1 MNRDHV
7 GGPGQVRATRPLAFA
22 AALTLAVTAG
32 CGGGDDRG
40 DGPRASGAPGSR
52 GAQPKDPYAW
62 IPGHVAKMSVQEKV
76 GQLFVTRFSSRSDAL
91 TKIRKYHVGGL
102 IYFPGNFG
110 APAKTAAQSNALQKA
125 SKIPLLLGVDEEQ
138 GIVSRTPFITTF
150 PGNMALGATG
160 NPADARAAAR
170 VTGTELRAVGIN
182 LDYAPDADVNV
193 NPRNPVIGLRSFGAD
208 PGLVAKLTAGAVE
221 GYQAAGVAAA
231 AKHFPGHGDTATDS
245 HTGLPVIKHTR
256 PMWDRLDAPP
266 FRAAIEAGVDMV
278 MTAHIVVPKLDGSGD
293 PSTLSRNVL
302 VRLLRDALGYRG
314 VITTDS
320 LEMAGVREKYGDAAV
335 PVRALAAGADQLLMP
350 PNLPRAYKAVLAA
363 VRSGKIPQD
372 RLDGSVTRILKLKQR
387 RGLFQD
393 TASDPAKADAVIG
406 TPAHKAIAR
415 QVAERAVTLVRND
428 GNVLPLKGK
437 KVAVSGPGAG
447 TLRASLRRHGV
458 TVTSG
463 GSADVTILTT
473 LNAGRATAAKIRALG
488 AKPVVVAALGRPYD
502 LDSAGGAAAALAT
515 YSSSAVSVNA
525 LGRVLSGDVKP
536 AGRLPVPVA
545 GKRVGHGLGYR

>member
-1 MNRDHV
+1 
-7 GGPGQVRATRPLAFA
+7 
-22 AALTLAVTAG
+22 
-32 CGGGDDRG
+32 
-40 DGPRASGAPGSR
+40 
-52 GAQPKDPYAW
+52 
-62 IPGHVAKMSVQEKV
+62 MSLEEKV
-76 GQLFVTRFSSRSDAL
+76 GQLFVTRFSSRADAL
-91 TKIRKYHVGGL
+91 AKIRKYRVGGL

-138 GIVSRTPFITTF
+138 GIVSRTPFITGF

-160 NPADARAAAR
+160 SPADARAAAQ

-193 NPRNPVIGLRSFGAD
+193 DPRNPVIGLRSFGAE
-208 PGLVAKLTAGAVE
+208 PGLVSKLTAGAVD

-256 PMWDRLDAPP
+256 PMWERLDAPP
-266 FRAAIEAGVDMV
+266 FRAAIGAGVDMV

-302 VRLLRDALGYRG
+302 VKLLRGALGYKG

-335 PVRALAAGADQLLMP
+335 PVRALEAGADQLLMP
-350 PNLPRAYKAVLAA
+350 PSLPRAYRAVLAA
-363 VRSGKIPQD
+363 VRSGKIPEK
-372 RLDGSVTRILKLKQR
+372 RLDGSVTRILQLKQR

-393 TASDPAKADAVIG
+393 TAADPAKAGAVIG
-406 TPAHKAIAR
+406 TSAHKAIAR
-415 QVAERAVTLVRND
+415 QVAEHAVTLVRND
-428 GNVLPLKGK
+428 RNVLPLKGK
-437 KVAVSGPGAG
+437 KVAVTGPAGG
-447 TLRASLRRHGV
+447 TLRAALRRNGI
-458 TVTSG
+458 TVTSP
-463 GSADVTILTT
+463 GSADVTVLTT
-473 LNAGRATAAKIRALG
+473 LNAGGATAAKVRALG
-488 AKPVVVAALGRPYD
+488 SKPVVVAALGRPYD
-502 LDSAGGAAAALAT
+502 LNSAKGAEGALAT

-525 LGRVLSGDVKP
+525 LGRVLSGAVKP
-536 AGRLPVPVA
+536 TGRLPVPAA
-545 GKRVGHGLGYR
+545 GEQVGHGLGYR